1 MILKY
6 ATALVVIGAL
16 LVPLAGSAQ
25 EKKSSAKQWVKDSK
39 ITASIKKEYAKD
51 KQVSMLRI
59 RVNTDASGMVQLS
72 GNAKSEAEKMKAEEI
87 AKGVQGVA
95 SVDNQIKIVPKKQ
108 KS

>member
-1 MILKY
+1 MISKY
-6 ATALVVIGAL
+6 AIALAVVGAL
-16 LVPLAGSAQ
+16 LAPLSGIAQ
-25 EKKSSAKQWVKDSK
+25 DKKSTAKQWVKDSK

-72 GNAKSEAEKMKAEEI
+72 GNARSEAEKMKAEEI